1 MGFTIGAAFVLIFGM
16 IALGIYGG
24 RKCLKKKTVKTLFGA
39 NIGVFFGL
47 LIVTT
52 IILLSGFSAGAAAGE
67 TAAAGGADSSGI
79 AQYGLAYLAAA
90 LSTGFATIGAGIAVA
105 MTGSAALGAIS
116 EDQSLLG
123 KSLIFVGLSEGIA
136 IYGLIVSILI
146 LGYVG

>member
-1 MGFTIGAAFVLIFGM
+1 
-16 IALGIYGG
+16 
-24 RKCLKKKTVKTLFGA
+24 
-39 NIGVFFGL
+39 
-47 LIVTT
+47 
-52 IILLSGFSAGAAAGE
+52 
-67 TAAAGGADSSGI
+67 
-79 AQYGLAYLAAA
+79 
-90 LSTGFATIGAGIAVA
+90 